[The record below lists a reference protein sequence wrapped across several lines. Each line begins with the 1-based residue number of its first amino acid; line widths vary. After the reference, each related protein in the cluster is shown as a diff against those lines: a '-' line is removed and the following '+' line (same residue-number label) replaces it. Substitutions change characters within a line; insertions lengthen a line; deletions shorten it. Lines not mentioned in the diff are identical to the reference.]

1 MASSPS
7 PSDWIKPSTL
17 VGIEVMDNKLSKIEK
32 WPSLRRFDL
41 SLEEIRRE
49 EFLSVFSLKELALG
63 LRLP

>member
-17 VGIEVMDNKLSKIEK
+17 VGIEVMDKLSKIEK